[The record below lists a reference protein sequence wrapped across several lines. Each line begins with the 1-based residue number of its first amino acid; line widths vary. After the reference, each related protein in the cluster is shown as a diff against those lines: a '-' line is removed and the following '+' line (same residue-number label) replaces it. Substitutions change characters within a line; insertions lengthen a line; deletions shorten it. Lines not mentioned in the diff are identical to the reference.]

1 VCAVFAGAVR
11 PQEPAAGRTTITDTV
26 DTAHWSQP
34 GISMPVWGIALA
46 TLLPTL
52 VVLLSAWQVRD
63 GDSLLTLCY
72 ICSLH

>member
-1 VCAVFAGAVR
+1 VLNIASAASAGAVK
-11 PQEPAAGRTTITDTV
+11 PQEPVAGRTTITDPV
-26 DTAHWSQP
+26 NTATWSQP

-63 GDSLLTLCY
+63 GNNQLT
-72 ICSLH
+72 